1 MKSAISPDIWETKR
15 MLITKLYKDEEWPLK
30 QVIKLVQT
38 RDFHPSE
45 SQLRSRLKKWHI
57 TKPSRKKY
65 DGSRRLSGAKKNQNL
80 GAQKRPSDSSLSSA
94 YPPIPSASTYHTLHS
109 QRKLTL
115 DESDSFSEG
124 SRPSVS
130 AHAVPEMSISPAN
143 RYILPSSPHDDANV
157 NAPFTTSMYTNSILA
172 PSTPISPAVYGMD
185 DAHATMKRTSDA
197 NTIYF
202 YPPESTSPHS
212 FPATT
217 VPVTSAYPAHAFAP
231 YSDPSPLGLVPE
243 HPHADYMSSTASY
256 GIHPY
261 LANQPSHSHSHKNN
275 QFGVPL
281 SDLPLPLLDG
291 SGSGSSWVNHYHGHQ
306 PPSPHSV
313 SGSHSHSHS
322 HAHPYYED
330 VGVGI
335 APPIFQA
342 GHVM

>member
-65 DGSRRLSGAKKNQNL
+65 DGSRRLSGAKKNQSANL
-80 GAQKRPSDSSLSSA
+80 SAQKRPSDSSA

-109 QRKLTL
+109 QRKI

-143 RYILPSSPHDDANV
+143 RYILPSSPHDDAN
-157 NAPFTTSMYTNSILA
+157 PFTTSMYSNSILA
-172 PSTPISPAVYGMD
+172 PSTPITPAVYGMD
-185 DAHATMKRTSDA
+185 EHTHMNMNKRTSDA
-197 NTIYF
+197 TSNTIYF

-212 FPATT
+212 FPAT
-217 VPVTSAYPAHAFAP
+217 VPVSASYTHAFAP

-243 HPHADYMSSTASY
+243 HPHEDYMSSASY

-261 LANQPSHSHSHKNN
+261 LANQSSHGHSHSHKNNHN

-281 SDLPLPLLDG
+281 SDLPPPLLDG
-291 SGSGSSWVNHYHGHQ
+291 SAWVHHYHPGHQ
-306 PPSPHSV
+306 PPSPHSH
-313 SGSHSHSHS
+313 SHSHSHS
-322 HAHPYYED
+322 HPFYPDD

-342 GHVM
+342 GHVV